1 MPALDSVRDARA
13 ILGDDVLGPEEVHA
27 ALGAV
32 PTEAAQAAVP
42 FTRAELVAARTAG
55 EMLVLRVARLRDG
68 TPLTLLQL
76 VERFPAA
83 FDQKLLR
90 QMGYQLK
97 DDWGIA
103 REPLA
108 ATDTCALGWA
118 LARKDILDQSRNLAY
133 EAQEVALADYAKT
146 IGAAPTVVRRRLGIE
161 AVYDTLLYFVTRNV
175 RLLANT
181 WDWSSSRTLDGGYLN
196 IGGFGASGMQILS
209 FSRAVRHG
217 GLGICPTWQ
226 KV

>member
-1 MPALDSVRDARA
+1 MSAVDSVGDARA
-13 ILGDDVLGPEEVHA
+13 VLGDDVLGPEEAEA

-32 PTEAAQAAVP
+32 PAELLQPAIP

-55 EMLVLRVARLRDG
+55 EMLVLRVTRLRDG
-68 TPLTLLQL
+68 TPVTLLHL
-76 VERFPAA
+76 VERFPEA
-83 FDQKLLR
+83 FDQRLLR

-108 ATDTCALGWA
+108 ATDTCASGWA
-118 LARKDILDQSRNLAY
+118 LVRKDILDRSRNLAY
-133 EAQEVALADYAKT
+133 EAQDAALADYAKT
-146 IGAAPTVVRRRLGIE
+146 IGVAPAVLRRRSGVE
-161 AVYDTLLYFVTRNV
+161 AVYDTLLYFATRNV
-175 RLLANT
+175 RLLANA

-196 IGGFGASGMQILS
+196 VGGFGAGGMQILS

-226 KV
+226 KA